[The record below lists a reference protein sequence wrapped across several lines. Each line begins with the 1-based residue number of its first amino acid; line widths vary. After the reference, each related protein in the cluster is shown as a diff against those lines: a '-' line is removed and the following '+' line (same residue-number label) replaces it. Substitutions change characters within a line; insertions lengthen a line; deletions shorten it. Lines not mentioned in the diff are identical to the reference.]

1 MLDFDTETAY
11 NDPMTN
17 PKRYY
22 VHDTQGHI
30 ASHMQRNTAINPRYW
45 VIDRTTN
52 LPVDEATTKR
62 VAIMAASDLNKE
74 I

>member
-1 MLDFDTETAY
+1 
-11 NDPMTN
+11 MTTTKTS
-17 PKRYY
+17 PRYY

-52 LPVDEATTKR
+52 LAVDEATTKHFATLLAR
-62 VAIMAASDLNKE
+62 DLNAEAKA
-74 I
+74 